1 MHSTH
6 VFTPVASLIR
16 GKASNRHGATF
27 SSLTDH
33 ATPTPCTC
41 PSHPRVPTRASC
53 CSHAGPSPRLLC
65 RTSSLDAR
73 ATSFDSASSVH
84 AHQIKTIIIYARIRD
99 SPRPL
104 SAFPFFSVPL
114 FPFPFHSLPRPLF
127 RFPFPPPL
135 APFPLF
141 LATAPSAVHSAALS
155 SPSASIN
162 TSPPPLPTAVQAPPI
177 AGLPPPTRHAS
188 RERAQHTH
196 GPRHS
201 HCHSHRH
208 RLRKNYRSPFS
219 LSFLPFI

>member
-65 RTSSLDAR
+65 RTSSLGAR

-127 RFPFPPPL
+127 RFPFPPSL
-135 APFPLF
+135 AAFPLF
-141 LATAPSAVHSAALS
+141 LATAFPVCCSLCRSLFPVRLRQHIAA
-155 SPSASIN
+155 
-162 TSPPPLPTAVQAPPI
+162 SPPHGRASTPHRRPPASNSACLTRASPAHARAEAQPLP
-177 AGLPPPTRHAS
+177 
-188 RERAQHTH
+188 
-196 GPRHS
+196 
-201 HCHSHRH
+201 
-208 RLRKNYRSPFS
+208 
-219 LSFLPFI
+219 